1 MQCEVGIQ
9 YIHLFSADL
18 QCYKVAEDNAECVE
32 VLVEKEVDPPLI
44 GAALIV
50 PQPSLLHSTRAAK
63 LSSQ

>member
-18 QCYKVAEDNAECVE
+18 HSYKVAEDNAECAE
-32 VLVEKEVDPPLI
+32 VLVEEEEVDPPLI

-50 PQPSLLHSTRAAK
+50 SQAHTPPPQLAAK
-63 LSSQ
+63 L

>member
-32 VLVEKEVDPPLI
+32 VLVEKC
-44 GAALIV
+44 
-50 PQPSLLHSTRAAK
+50 
-63 LSSQ
+63 